1 MGNMLPCLVQGR
13 TTLPAAMNPKQRLY
27 SLKLLVK
34 ALHKLKKKMMMKP
47 NKGNKIGSSKP
58 SSPAAPAE
66 AASATAAA
74 VAGGGVEAAIGS
86 SKPKVSPRR
95 AAQGGQRKGVVR
107 VKVVLT
113 KEEAARLLSLTVVSA
128 GAGAGGGRR
137 KTTAQIIAE
146 IKRMEIR
153 RAMATSS
160 AAVAWRPALASIP
173 EEQHHHSPRRS
184 LDVQQVA

>member
-1 MGNMLPCLVQGR
+1 
-13 TTLPAAMNPKQRLY
+13 MNPKQRLY

-47 NKGNKIGSSKP
+47 NKGKKIGSSKP

-74 VAGGGVEAAIGS
+74 VAGGGVEAAIGE
-86 SKPKVSPRR
+86 
-95 AAQGGQRKGVVR
+95 QKGVVR

-184 LDVQQVA
+184 LGVQQVA